1 MPQSFRSAKCEVRPS
16 PIHGRGLFAARPI
29 RRGEVVAVKG
39 GHVFDRRALR
49 AAPGRRAVSYVQIGD
64 GRYIGTLHLPDV
76 ARNKIFI
83 NHSCEPNV
91 GIRGEITFVALRDV
105 RRTEELAYDWAME
118 EDEPARTRCRCGA
131 RRCRSILTGRDWRIP
146 ALQRRYRGWFSAH
159 LADKIARTRPPR
171 RVRGRPRRAS
181 KRGKR

>member
-1 MPQSFRSAKCEVRPS
+1 MPQSFRSPKTEVRAS
-16 PIHGRGLFAARPI
+16 TIHGVGLFATRAI

-49 AAPGRRAVSYVQIGD
+49 ASAGRHAVSYIQLGG

-76 ARNKIFI
+76 PQNKMYL

-91 GIRGEITFVALRDV
+91 GIRGEITFVTLRNV
-105 RRTEELAYDWAME
+105 RRGEELTYDWAME
-118 EDEPARTRCRCGA
+118 EDEPERTKCLCGA
-131 RRCRSILTGRDWRIP
+131 RRCRGVLTGRDWRLP

-159 LADKIARTRPPR
+159 VAEKIARAR
-171 RVRGRPRRAS
+171 RRA
-181 KRGKR
+181 